1 MTHAGLPPTR
11 RALPF
16 VALLLAGCASAGRDG
31 AAASPAAPPDLSL
44 AAPPAASA
52 PAGEGGAAPP
62 ARPVAPLLAD
72 RDLAAI
78 WNDPT
83 FKRQFIASYGV
94 NSEIEPRVTPEE
106 AALLEQL
113 HPLMANDLPAA
124 EELLKDEMQP
134 DCSALLDFT
143 LGGIR
148 LQQERPDEARANY
161 RTAVE
166 KFPGFQRAWRNLG
179 LVAVRG
185 GDFDGAIQAF
195 TRMIELGGGDA
206 YAYGLLGYAYS
217 AKQDFQPAEA
227 SYRNALL
234 LQPDNTEW
242 RLGLTRCVF
251 KQQKHEDAAALLD
264 VLIERYPEKA
274 DFWLLQAQAYLGMKR
289 PLDAA
294 RDLEAVD
301 RLGKATAEDL
311 HTLGDL
317 YANESLFELGARACR
332 RAIDRDPAQP
342 LARPLRFV
350 EVLAVRGAAEQ
361 ARAVVAH
368 LHAACDARM
377 SEEDRRK
384 LLKLEARLAMAEG
397 GGTAETA
404 RLLEEIV
411 KLDPLDGE
419 ALLLLGDF
427 ANRQGDPNRA
437 IFWYERAASID
448 RFEGDA
454 KIRHAQALVA
464 TSRFA
469 DAIPLLRRAQELRP
483 REDVA
488 RYLEQVERIAR
499 TRK

>member
-1 MTHAGLPPTR
+1 MRTAAFACLIAALFAGFA
-11 RALPF
+11 RADER
-16 VALLLAGCASAGRDG
+16 SDI
-31 AAASPAAPPDLSL
+31 D
-44 AAPPAASA
+44 
-52 PAGEGGAAPP
+52 
-62 ARPVAPLLAD
+62 
-72 RDLAAI
+72 AI
-78 WNDPT
+78 WNDPI
-83 FKRQFIASYGV
+83 FKRQFIAGYGI
-94 NSEIEPRVTPEE
+94 NSEVEPRVTTDEV
-106 AALLEQL
+106 AILEKIR
-113 HPLMANDLPAA
+113 PLMADNLPKA
-124 EELLKDEMQP
+124 EESLRKQMKA
-134 DCSALLDFT
+134 DCSAILNFT
-143 LGGIR
+143 LGGIQF
-148 LQQERPDEARANY
+148 QQDRMADALTNY
-161 RTAVE
+161 QKAVA
-166 KFPGFQRAWRNLG
+166 KFPSFRRAWRNMG
-179 LVAVRG
+179 LINVRAG
-185 GDFDGAIQAF
+185 NYDAAISAF

-301 RLGKATAEDL
+301 RLGKATADDL

-317 YANESLFELGARACR
+317 YANENLFELGARACQ

-342 LARPLRFV
+342 LARPLRYV

-361 ARAVVAH
+361 AQAVVAH
-368 LHAACDARM
+368 LHQACDAEM

-397 GGTAETA
+397 GGTPETA
-404 RLLEEIV
+404 ALLEEVV

-437 IFWYERAASID
+437 IFYYERAASIE

-499 TRK
+499 ARK

>member
-1 MTHAGLPPTR
+1 MTSRSIA
-11 RALPF
+11 
-16 VALLLAGCASAGRDG
+16 ALLLLALPCSGCASAGGDG
-31 AAASPAAPPDLSL
+31 DASTADPALPETAI
-44 AAPPAASA
+44 AAPPAAA
-52 PAGEGGAAPP
+52 PQAAAAP
-62 ARPVAPLLAD
+62 LTH

-78 WNDPT
+78 WNDPI

-94 NSEIEPRVTPEE
+94 NSEIEPRVTPDE
-106 AALLEQL
+106 AELLEKL
-113 HPLMANDLPAA
+113 HPLMANDLKAA
-124 EELLKDEMQP
+124 EELLQDEMEP

-148 LQQERPDEARANY
+148 LQQERPEEALANY
-161 RTAVE
+161 KTAVE

-185 GDFDGAIQAF
+185 GDLDGAITAF

-217 AKQDFQPAEA
+217 AKQDYQPAEA

-264 VLIERYPEKA
+264 VLIERYPEKP

-301 RLGKATAEDL
+301 RLGKATADDL
-311 HTLGDL
+311 HALGDL
-317 YANESLFELGARACR
+317 YASEQLFELGARACK

-342 LARPLRFV
+342 LARSLRFV
-350 EVLAVRGAAEQ
+350 EVLAMRGASEQ
-361 ARAVVAH
+361 ARAVVSH
-368 LHAACDARM
+368 LHQACDARM

-397 GGTAETA
+397 GGTPETA
-404 RLLEEIV
+404 TLLEEIV

-419 ALLLLGDF
+419 ALLLLGDY
-427 ANRQGDPNRA
+427 ANRQGDTNRA
-437 IFWYERAASID
+437 ILHYERAAGIE